1 MKQMRAGRVFFLGLA
16 MYLLCI
22 LPFMVYRGGI
32 WVYYGDYNIQQVPF
46 YIMCHRMV
54 KSGFFY
60 WNPLLDL
67 GSDIGAAFSMYLW
80 GSPFFWITIPF
91 PESWIP
97 NLMPVLMALKYGT
110 ALAAA
115 YLWLRTKTKTE
126 NGALLGAFLYAFSG
140 FQGTNI
146 VFAHFHDVTAF
157 FPLYLLSLDR
167 AAQKK
172 KYALP
177 VFSLMTAFML
187 ILSYY
192 FFFGQVI
199 FLILYYVVRCVPAGD
214 FGGELKRM
222 GQILLAGLLGGGLS
236 AVFWVRLLTG
246 VFGNSR
252 LGNVLSGY
260 DLFCYPDQTTIAAI
274 LKSFFMLPD
283 PAGRGTLFTNDAIRV
298 SSLAGYLPCFALTGV
313 VAYFITHRRD
323 RKKRLLLV
331 FALMALVPVLNAS
344 FSAFNTAFYARWYY
358 MPILL
363 MAEITAIAMEE
374 HDRAALGRGAAVSI
388 IAACAFMLCALA
400 PAEVDGETVAFGLI
414 RYPEILFA
422 QYIVTGILFLPL
434 LYMVY
439 AGGPGDGTDAKDAQ
453 TAGLR
458 MPRRAVTITALCC
471 MLSTCGALWCG
482 TTIVSQAGSENW
494 QRQMFHSDPVPEA
507 RGTFFRV
514 ETDGSST
521 NYDMVWGYPQLHAF
535 QSTVSPAIFR
545 FYRGIGLIRSVE
557 STLPMEKEGARAI
570 LSGRYY
576 LENLAAKA
584 RTNYTE
590 EGGIEGYRLAQ
601 ETAEYNIYE
610 NENYIPMGFTFDR
623 YMTEKNYK
631 SLPGETADRL
641 LVKDLVLS
649 EENAARYGYLME
661 EDTDT
666 EQDLMTM
673 EEFEAH
679 CDARSKSACT
689 RFSYD
694 RDGYTAQAD
703 LPAKSLVFFSVPYDK
718 GFSAYVDGVRTQ
730 IIEADFGLTAVLVPQ
745 GKHEIRLFYRPY
757 GLAAGAAASAL
768 SAAALI
774 ALFFAE
780 RRRRIL
786 NKNSEKC
793 YDNVLNA
800 VADARAS
807 MREEERL

>member
-1 MKQMRAGRVFFLGLA
+1 
-16 MYLLCI
+16 
-22 LPFMVYRGGI
+22 
-32 WVYYGDYNIQQVPF
+32 
-46 YIMCHRMV
+46 
-54 KSGFFY
+54 
-60 WNPLLDL
+60 
-67 GSDIGAAFSMYLW
+67 
-80 GSPFFWITIPF
+80 
-91 PESWIP
+91 
-97 NLMPVLMALKYGT
+97 
-110 ALAAA
+110 
-115 YLWLRTKTKTE
+115 
-126 NGALLGAFLYAFSG
+126 
-140 FQGTNI
+140 
-146 VFAHFHDVTAF
+146 
-157 FPLYLLSLDR
+157 
-167 AAQKK
+167 
-172 KYALP
+172 
-177 VFSLMTAFML
+177 
-187 ILSYY
+187 
-192 FFFGQVI
+192 
-199 FLILYYVVRCVPAGD
+199 
-214 FGGELKRM
+214 
-222 GQILLAGLLGGGLS
+222 
-236 AVFWVRLLTG
+236 
-246 VFGNSR
+246 
-252 LGNVLSGY
+252 
-260 DLFCYPDQTTIAAI
+260 
-274 LKSFFMLPD
+274 
-283 PAGRGTLFTNDAIRV
+283 
-298 SSLAGYLPCFALTGV
+298 
-313 VAYFITHRRD
+313 
-323 RKKRLLLV
+323 
-331 FALMALVPVLNAS
+331 
-344 FSAFNTAFYARWYY
+344 
-358 MPILL
+358 
-363 MAEITAIAMEE
+363 
-374 HDRAALGRGAAVSI
+374 
-388 IAACAFMLCALA
+388 
-400 PAEVDGETVAFGLI
+400 
-414 RYPEILFA
+414 
-422 QYIVTGILFLPL
+422 
-434 LYMVY
+434 
-439 AGGPGDGTDAKDAQ
+439 
-453 TAGLR
+453 
-458 MPRRAVTITALCC
+458 
-471 MLSTCGALWCG
+471 GALWCG

-793 YDNVLNA
+793 YDNALNA